1 MIRSES
7 VRPARNRIRRTREDK
22 ILDTLILAAVSFVFL
37 VTIYPFFYVVIL
49 SLNDGVDSLR
59 GGIYLWPRVLTF
71 DNYAQFLSDSKWIDA
86 ISVSVAKASVG
97 AALTVL
103 FTCMVAY
110 GLSSPNLIGKKL
122 YHIILLICMYFS
134 GGLIPYYLTLRAY
147 GLLNTFAVFV
157 VPTMFS
163 TYYCILAV
171 SFFREMPAELHES
184 ARLDGAGELTIYLR
198 IILPLSKALLATLA
212 LFAAV
217 SQWNSW
223 SDVAFFTPAN
233 KSLKTLAS
241 LMREVITRN
250 QVDVS
255 SRQAMMQ
262 AARHSNV
269 TASSVQM
276 ASMVIAVLPIVTVY
290 PFLQRYFVK
299 GIMLGAVKG

>member
-1 MIRSES
+1 MLTKPTLGSRH
-7 VRPARNRIRRTREDK
+7 AIRRTTEDHLLEGF
-22 ILDTLILAAVSFVFL
+22 IWVVVTFVLLATV
-37 VTIYPFFYVVIL
+37 YPFYYVVIL

-59 GGIYLWPRVLTF
+59 GGITLWPRAFTL
-71 DNYAQFLSDSKWIDA
+71 DNYAQFLGDAKWINA
-86 ISVSVAKASVG
+86 IWISVAKTVTGSG
-97 AALTVL
+97 LTVL

-110 GLSSPNLIGKKL
+110 GLSAPGLMGKKL
-122 YHIILLICMYFS
+122 YNVILLICMYFS

-147 GLLNTFAVFV
+147 GMLNTFWVFII
-157 VPTMFS
+157 PTMFS

-171 SFFREMPAELHES
+171 SFFKEMPIELNES
-184 ARLDGAGELTIYLR
+184 ARLDGAGELTIFLR

-223 SDVAFFTPAN
+223 SDVAFFAPAN
-233 KSLKTLAS
+233 KALKTLAS
-241 LMREVITRN
+241 LMREVITKN

-262 AARHSNV
+262 AARHSKV
-269 TASSVQM
+269 TASSVQA
-276 ASMVIAVLPIVTVY
+276 ASMIIAVLPIVMVY